1 MAAKEIKLDKE
12 SLQST
17 LNELK
22 KAIDNFN
29 SYTTTFNSNT
39 RNQLESFNSDFIE
52 KVDTLLENMTDN
64 VNTDLIKNM
73 NAIHKVGEELLRNMK
88 ETDEEIS
95 DAIRS
100 GK

>member
-1 MAAKEIKLDKE
+1 MAKEIKLDIE

-22 KAIDNFN
+22 KSIEDFK

-52 KVDTLLENMTDN
+52 KVDGLLENMNDN
-64 VNTDLIKNM
+64 MNTDLIKNV
-73 NAIHKVGEELLRNMK
+73 NAIHKAGEELLRNMK
-88 ETDEEIS
+88 ETDEKIGES
-95 DAIRS
+95 FWG